1 MFLFFSRKAITIDA
15 EDYYDAKWTA
25 LDGFY
30 QYVDEGD
37 DYELAIARFLDDFR
51 LSGSFD
57 DMVMIL
63 TLASRFYKFE
73 HGLPDILIVEVKKA
87 IGLYNHKYKKIRHS
101 LGKNEIEDLSSDYQ
115 NSIVALQR

>member
-1 MFLFFSRKAITIDA
+1 MSLFFSRKAMTIDA

-51 LSGSFD
+51 PSGGFD
-57 DMVMIL
+57 DMVMIF
-63 TLASRFYKFE
+63 TLASRFYKSK
-73 HGLPDILIVEVKKA
+73 HDLPDVLIAEVEKA
-87 IGLYNHKYKKIRHS
+87 IKLYNHQYKKIRQS
-101 LGKNEIEDLSSDYQ
+101 LGENEIEDLDADYQ
-115 NSIVALQR
+115 NSIAALQ